1 MDLKSYGYS
10 LWIQKRLFENKSL
23 EVAGLKIRSVISAA
37 IFMAHSLYKD
47 DKKVLEQALK
57 VLRDRNERDFIMKS
71 LISDEKITIQIASQS
86 IFLDKDLKIPEAKE
100 EEFDN
105 SFYQKMLIDANN
117 YLNSTEDIEEIA
129 TYLQLLILWK

>member
-1 MDLKSYGYS
+1 
-10 LWIQKRLFENKSL
+10 
-23 EVAGLKIRSVISAA
+23 
-37 IFMAHSLYKD
+37 MAHSLYKD

-129 TYLQLLILWK
+129 TYLQLLIL